1 MPRGNRGRTG
11 MRKTTHKTQSRR
23 RGNSNRRKTR
33 KNRTRTPTP
42 RTTTPFDLVSE
53 LRNRERWERMQNLS
67 TNPFGRTAKERY
79 GIDTAN
85 VSGDVMSRLAS
96 RLQKRR
102 DRRRD
107 KRKDELT
114 EQEQR
119 LKRETQE
126 AFLKEGMNLK
136 PEFWNNEAWER
147 ELRSVI
153 DLETDVMDPRRE
165 SSSLYDPVFAALA
178 QPITKVTITE
188 VDDDDDD
195 EPSLNLSKS
204 SLFSRR
210 KSRKAEGNKK
220 KKKKRKRHVTQKRK
234 RKRKRRKR

>member
-1 MPRGNRGRTG
+1 MPRGNRGRIG

-33 KNRTRTPTP
+33 KNRTRTTP
-42 RTTTPFDLVSE
+42 RTTTPFDAVSA
-53 LRNRERWERMQNLS
+53 LRNREHWERMQKLP

-102 DRRRD
+102 DRRRT

-136 PEFWNNEAWER
+136 PEFWNNEAWAR

-188 VDDDDDD
+188 VDDDD

>member
-11 MRKTTHKTQSRR
+11 MRKTTHKTQRHR
-23 RGNSNRRKTR
+23 RGKYNRKTR
-33 KNRTRTPTP
+33 KNRTRTTP
-42 RTTTPFDLVSE
+42 RTTTPFDAVSA
-53 LRNRERWERMQNLS
+53 LRNRERWETMQKLP

-96 RLQKRR
+96 SLQKKR

-119 LKRETQE
+119 LKREIQ
-126 AFLKEGMNLK
+126 ADFLKEGMNLK
-136 PEFWNNEAWER
+136 PDFWKKEAWEQ
-147 ELRSVI
+147 ELRDVM
-153 DLETDVMDPRRE
+153 DPKTDVMDPRRE
-165 SSSLYDPVFAALA
+165 SPYRRIDLE
-178 QPITKVTITE
+178 PIEEVTITE
-188 VDDDDDD
+188 VD
-195 EPSLNLSKS
+195 EVPVLSLNKA

-210 KSRKAEGNKK
+210 RKAEGNTKRKRERKK
-220 KKKKRKRHVTQKRK
+220 KKHATQKRK
-234 RKRKRRKR
+234 RKRKRKRKKR